1 MRTSTSPAV
10 EVTHISSH
18 GIWLLSGDTEMFMPY
33 DTFPWFKDAPIAK
46 VLNVTES
53 SAGYFNW
60 PDLYVDLS
68 AGIIENPDRFPL
80 IAK

>member
-1 MRTSTSPAV
+1 
-10 EVTHISSH
+10 
-18 GIWLLSGDTEMFMPY
+18 MPY